1 MLTLPTA
8 ILHILLPFAP
18 LFSNRVWAHAQL
30 LVAGALLTPGRRTVA
45 ACLRAVGL
53 GECRQFG
60 RYHRV
65 LSHASWSGLKL
76 SRVLL
81 KLLVETFAPTGTL
94 VFGGDET
101 LERRWGKRIGALGV
115 YYDAVRST
123 PKQVVKSRGLRW
135 FSMMLLVRLP
145 WAARVWALPVLTL
158 LTYTQRYDQQRGKAH
173 RTLVDFARQTMLV
186 LRRWLPDRKLVF
198 VFDGNYAV
206 LSLLSWAQHLP
217 EPVSVITPLRLDAA
231 LYELPSAREPGKKG
245 RKPYKGKRLPSLK
258 GVLADSNTAWTRV
271 EVCWYGDVKR
281 AVELVWGEAVWYH
294 PGEPVVRCRWVLVRD
309 PKQRFPARAL
319 LCTDLCVSPAQILEW
334 YVLRW
339 AVEVT
344 YEEARRQLGVETQ
357 RQWTE
362 LAIQRSTPAL
372 FGLYSLVALIAH
384 PLMSAQTPLR
394 AAAWYDKAQPTFSDA
409 LAAVR
414 TQLWQNSIIC
424 LSADTGYSPIEAWS
438 CG

>member
-123 PKQVVKSRGLRW
+123 SKQVVKSRGLRW

-186 LRRWLPDRKLVF
+186 LRRWLPDRKLAF

-206 LSLLSWAQHLP
+206 LSLLSWAQQLP
-217 EPVSVITPLRLDAA
+217 EPLRLDAA
-231 LYELPSAREPGKKG
+231 L
-245 RKPYKGKRLPSLK
+245 
-258 GVLADSNTAWTRV
+258 
-271 EVCWYGDVKR
+271 
-281 AVELVWGEAVWYH
+281 
-294 PGEPVVRCRWVLVRD
+294 
-309 PKQRFPARAL
+309 
-319 LCTDLCVSPAQILEW
+319 
-334 YVLRW
+334 
-339 AVEVT
+339 
-344 YEEARRQLGVETQ
+344 
-357 RQWTE
+357 
-362 LAIQRSTPAL
+362 
-372 FGLYSLVALIAH
+372 
-384 PLMSAQTPLR
+384 
-394 AAAWYDKAQPTFSDA
+394 
-409 LAAVR
+409 
-414 TQLWQNSIIC
+414 
-424 LSADTGYSPIEAWS
+424 
-438 CG
+438 